1 MSKKYVCEYCSKM
14 FDDQTDKIFH
24 ESLHGKYDK

>member
-14 FDDQTDKIFH
+14 FDDKKDKIFH